1 MKIKLPRKSRYK
13 VFRPLGRVLRDN
25 REVLCLSDGYYFV
38 IRFAAGHV
46 PHSTLFDSPHFRL
59 RLLSD
64 FVLVGTMYGV
74 PGREYVWEDISCP
87 HQVVAS
93 GQSVVVK
100 VSKERVG

>member
-13 VFRPLGRVLRDN
+13 VFRPLGRVERTN

-46 PHSTLFDSPHFRL
+46 PHLSLFSEPHFRL
-59 RLLSD
+59 RLRSD
-64 FVLVGTMYGV
+64 FVLVGTMYGQ
-74 PGREYVWEDISCP
+74 PHKEYIWEDISCP
-87 HQVVAS
+87 HQVVSS

-100 VSKERVG
+100 VSKEKVV